1 MGFTHHFMKLKEN
14 QINKS
19 IEITKVINTYGIAY
33 LFGEVRSGKTG
44 TALNVAKLLGAKNT
58 LIITKKKAISDIE
71 KQYQDFA
78 FTFNLWVIN
87 FESLHKI
94 DNDFDFV
101 IIDEAHSIS
110 AYPKPSLRTK
120 LIKEKFNN
128 KRILLMSGTPA
139 IESYSQW
146 FHQFWISIFSPF
158 SQYKNFY
165 RWADNFVNKKEKKI
179 GTHSI
184 IDYSEAK
191 AEPIDAVLK
200 PYIVKMTQ
208 AEAGIEI
215 SIEENILYVETP
227 DKIKKVAETL
237 LKDRVVKGKE
247 KYIIADT
254 PAKLQAKI
262 HQIYNGSCIV
272 EDENGTTEAVVLDT
286 FKVDFIKECFK
297 DKKIIVMY
305 YYQAEKIMLEKA
317 GVDHIQ
323 QSSTEGVNLSDYDA
337 IVYLNFGFSGKN
349 FVQSR
354 DRLSSVTRTKKNQIY
369 FIFERGGINEKIY
382 NRVSKKQDFNLRT
395 FKKDFGL

>member
-1 MGFTHHFMKLKEN
+1 MKLKNN
-14 QINKS
+14 QIVKS
-19 IEITKVINTYGIAY
+19 KQIAEIIDKYNIAY

-44 TALNVAKLLGAKNT
+44 TALNVAKLLEAKKT

-71 KQYQDFA
+71 KQYSNFG
-78 FTFNLWVIN
+78 FTFALNVIN
-87 FESLHKI
+87 YESLHKLE
-94 DNDFDFV
+94 DFDFDFI
-101 IIDEAHSIS
+101 IIDEAHNCS
-110 AYPKPSLRTK
+110 AFPKPSQRTK

-146 FHQFWISIFSPF
+146 YHQFWISIFSPF
-158 SQYKNFY
+158 SEYKNFY
-165 RWADNFVNKKEKKI
+165 RWADKFVNKKEKKI

-191 AEPIDAVLK
+191 VDLIDVKLK

-208 AEAGIEI
+208 VEAGIKI
-215 SIEENILYVETP
+215 SIEEFFLYVETP

-237 LKDRVVKGKE
+237 LNDRVVKGKE

-262 HQIYNGSCIV
+262 HQIYNGSCLV
-272 EDENGTTEAVVLDT
+272 EEENGITEAVVLDT
-286 FKVDFIKECFK
+286 FKVDFIKDYFK
-297 DKKIIVMY
+297 DKKIVAMY

-323 QSSTEGVNLSDYDA
+323 QSSTEGINLSDYDA

-354 DRLSSVTRTKKNQIY
+354 DRLSSITRTKANQIY
-369 FIFERGGINEKIY
+369 FIFELGGINEKIY